1 MVDRLS
7 KKILPENEGG
17 NTLFKKESIDF
28 NYLATVIFLNHTA
41 LSLVTMNR
49 ITIQK
54 QTVFFT
60 LVVLSLSVASFSVYT
75 ALSPQNVYGQI
86 DVKKS
91 AGEVSTHVDQALQ
104 SYAKAIGAQYIESEH
119 TPVEVNQTLI
129 EKIKGV
135 GEGALV
141 DQKEYQVARDHLKT
155 AQAMFVA
162 LIPEIKDTHSE
173 DVIEV
178 QSGLLMLQNLFDY
191 RGAYNI
197 VEDVGYGVVVA
208 HLDNIAK

>member
-1 MVDRLS
+1 
-7 KKILPENEGG
+7 
-17 NTLFKKESIDF
+17 
-28 NYLATVIFLNHTA
+28 
-41 LSLVTMNR
+41 MNL

-54 QTVFFT
+54 EVTFFS
-60 LVVLSLSVASFSVYT
+60 LLMLSLSLAIFSSYS
-75 ALSPQNVYGQI
+75 ALSTQNVYGQD

-91 AGEVSTHVDQALQ
+91 VQEVSTHVDQALE
-104 SYAKAIGAQYIESEH
+104 SYAKAIGSQYFEGEH
-119 TPVEVNQTLI
+119 APVEVNLTLV

-141 DQKEYQVARDHLKT
+141 DQKEYQVAREHLKT
-155 AQAMFVA
+155 AQTIFVG
-162 LIPEIKDTHSE
+162 LIPELKNTYSA

-191 RGAYNI
+191 RGAYNL
-197 VEDVGYGVVVA
+197 VEDVGFGVVLG

>member
-1 MVDRLS
+1 M
-7 KKILPENEGG
+7 
-17 NTLFKKESIDF
+17 FKKESLDF
-28 NYLATVIFLNHTA
+28 NYPAAVIFLNHTVYC
-41 LSLVTMNR
+41 LVTMNR

-54 QTVFFT
+54 QAVFFT
-60 LVVLSLSVASFSVYT
+60 LLVLSLSVASFSVYT
-75 ALSPQNVYGQI
+75 VLSPQNVYGQV

-91 AGEVSTHVDQALQ
+91 AEEVSTHVDQALQ
-104 SYAKAIGAQYIESEH
+104 SYAKAIGAQYFEAEH
-119 TPVEVNQTLI
+119 APVEVNQTLI

-141 DQKEYQVARDHLKT
+141 DQKEYQVAREHLKT
-155 AQAMFVA
+155 AQAMFVG
-162 LIPEIKDTHSE
+162 LIPEIKDTHSQ

-191 RGAYNI
+191 RGAYNL
-197 VEDVGYGVVVA
+197 VEDVGFGVVVA